1 MPRAIVAIGLLV
13 VAIVVAGCGSA
24 GPSLLPRPAT
34 ATVATAARGQRL
46 SGLVQSISNGTIKL
60 DDGTS
65 FTVNS
70 DTRLTRVVQATLA
83 DLRVG
88 DYVAVTA
95 KRQSDNT
102 LLATIVNVFPDTLR
116 GVAAGQRPLNSG
128 DLMTNAT
135 IDSVD
140 ASGFTV
146 KFPDGTAQVKL
157 TPDAQIT
164 RQVAATLTDLKEGAQ
179 VLAVVANGVA
189 QSVTF
194 R

>member
-1 MPRAIVAIGLLV
+1 MPRAIVAVGLLV
-13 VAIVVAGCGSA
+13 VAILVAGCGSA
-24 GPSLLPRPAT
+24 GPNLLPQPAT

-46 SGLVQSISNGTIKL
+46 SGLIQTISNGMITL

-65 FTVNS
+65 FTVSS

-116 GVAAGQRPLNSG
+116 GVGVGQRPLNTG
-128 DLMTNAT
+128 DLITNAT

-140 ASGFTV
+140 ATGFTV
-146 KFPDGTAQVKL
+146 KFPEGTAQVKL

-164 RQVAATLTDLKEGAQ
+164 RQVTATLTDLKEGSQ

>member
-1 MPRAIVAIGLLV
+1 MPRAIVAVGLLV
-13 VAIVVAGCGSA
+13 VAILVAGCGSA
-24 GPSLLPRPAT
+24 GPNLLPQPAT

-46 SGLVQSISNGTIKL
+46 SGLIQTISNGMITL

-65 FTVNS
+65 FTVSS

-116 GVAAGQRPLNSG
+116 GVGVGQRPLNTG

-140 ASGFTV
+140 ATGFTV
-146 KFPDGTAQVKL
+146 KFPEGTAQVKL

-164 RQVAATLTDLKEGAQ
+164 RQVTATLTDLKEGSQ

>member
-1 MPRAIVAIGLLV
+1 MPRAIVAVGLLV
-13 VAIVVAGCGSA
+13 VAILVAGCGSA
-24 GPSLLPRPAT
+24 GPNLLPQPAT
-34 ATVATAARGQRL
+34 ATVAAAARGQRL
-46 SGLVQSISNGTIKL
+46 SGLIQTISNGMITL

-65 FTVNS
+65 FTVSS

-102 LLATIVNVFPDTLR
+102 LLATIVNVFPDTVR
-116 GVAAGQRPLNSG
+116 GVGAGQRPLNSG

-140 ASGFTV
+140 ATGFTV
-146 KFPDGTAQVKL
+146 KFPEGTAQVKL
-157 TPDAQIT
+157 SPDAQIT
-164 RQVAATLTDLKEGAQ
+164 RQVTATLTDLKEGSQ